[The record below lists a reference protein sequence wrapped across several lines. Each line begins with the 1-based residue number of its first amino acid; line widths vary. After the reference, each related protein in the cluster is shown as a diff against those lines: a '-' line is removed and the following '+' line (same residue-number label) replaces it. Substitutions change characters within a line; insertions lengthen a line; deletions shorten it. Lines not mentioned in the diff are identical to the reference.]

1 MIVKGDLTVF
11 VFALRF
17 RDFQPPTN
25 RLLTH
30 GLMRAE
36 RDQDVE
42 RLRDITNV
50 RVQRLKQESN
60 RSGASAVRHNEQDAL
75 ATIRCLRTGLNDDF
89 RDFSRRKPMPCGRN
103 FPHSQAFQLH
113 RFRW

>member
-1 MIVKGDLTVF
+1 HSRCLYSFPTRRSSDL
-11 VFALRF
+11 
-17 RDFQPPTN
+17 DFQPPTN

-75 ATIRCLRTGLNDDF
+75 AAVCGLRTGRKDRKSTRLNSSHDQI
-89 RDFSRRKPMPCGRN
+89 S
-103 FPHSQAFQLH
+103 
-113 RFRW
+113 